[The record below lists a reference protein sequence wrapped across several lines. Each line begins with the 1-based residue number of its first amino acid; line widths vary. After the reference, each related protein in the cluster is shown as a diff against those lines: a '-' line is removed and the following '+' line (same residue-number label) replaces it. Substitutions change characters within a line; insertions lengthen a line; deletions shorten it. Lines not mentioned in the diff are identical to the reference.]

1 MGKNNHIT
9 HVKKAVF
16 LGSLLCLLVL
26 TLSACKNNNDP
37 IVAKIGSE
45 ILSESELDYL
55 SSQYPDASKDE
66 LIHHWLKRSV
76 FLNKFDSLSL
86 DQQNEI
92 IYKVKDY
99 KASLIR
105 YEIEN
110 RLIEQLLDTI
120 VTEKEMLDYYEL
132 NKRDFEL
139 SDFIVRV
146 LYLKLPSNAPD
157 LDKINRLYLLKQPKD
172 TIQVTE
178 YANKYAANFF
188 YNKEKWIYFDD
199 ILKEIPLDNIDKEK
213 FILGK
218 TKTSFEENGFI
229 YFLNILDYRLKNAP
243 SPFSLERN
251 HIRQRILTNRIA
263 TLRDELNKKLIE
275 DAQQSYEI
283 YNSNH

>member
-1 MGKNNHIT
+1 MHLR
-9 HVKKAVF
+9 KAVY

-26 TLSACKNNNDP
+26 SLNACKNNNDP

-45 ILSESELDYL
+45 TLTESELEYLLLQSPDL
-55 SSQYPDASKDE
+55 SSDE
-66 LIHHWLKRSV
+66 IINQWLKRSV
-76 FLNKFDSLSL
+76 FLNKFDSLSSE
-86 DQQNEI
+86 QQNEI

-105 YEIEN
+105 YEVEN
-110 RLIEQLLDTI
+110 TLIEQLLDTI
-120 VTEKEMLDYYEL
+120 VTEQEMLDYYEL

-139 SDFIVRV
+139 SDFIVKV
-146 LYLKLPSNAPD
+146 LYLKIPSNAPD
-157 LDKINRLYLLKQPKD
+157 LDKINRIYLLKQPKD
-172 TIQVTE
+172 TIQVSE

-213 FILGK
+213 FILSK

-251 HIRQRILTNRIA
+251 HIRQRILTNRIS
-263 TLRDELNKKLIE
+263 TLRDELNKNLIE

>member
-1 MGKNNHIT
+1 MGKNKTISY
-9 HVKKAVF
+9 VKKAVF
-16 LGSLLCLLVL
+16 LGSLLCLLVVSQ
-26 TLSACKNNNDP
+26 TACKNSDDQ
-37 IVAKIGSE
+37 IVAKMGDE
-45 ILSESELDYL
+45 ILSESELEYRIL
-55 SSQYPDASKDE
+55 QSPDSNKE
-66 LIHHWLKRSV
+66 QLIEHWGMRSL
-76 FLNKFDSLSL
+76 FLNKFDSLSTE
-86 DQQNEI
+86 QQEEI

-105 YEIEN
+105 YEVEN
-110 RLIEQLLDTI
+110 RLIEQRLDTV
-120 VTEKEMLDYYEL
+120 VTEQEMLNYYEL

-139 SDFIVRV
+139 SDFIVKV
-146 LYLKLPSNAPD
+146 LYIKLPSNAPD

-172 TIQVTE
+172 TLQVTE

-213 FILGK
+213 FILSK

>member
-1 MGKNNHIT
+1 LGKNKTISY
-9 HVKKAVF
+9 VKKAVF
-16 LGSLLCLLVL
+16 LGSLLCLPVVSQ
-26 TLSACKNNNDP
+26 TACKNSDDQ
-37 IVAKIGSE
+37 IVAKMGDE
-45 ILSESELDYL
+45 ILSESELEYRIL
-55 SSQYPDASKDE
+55 QSPDSNKE
-66 LIHHWLKRSV
+66 QLIEHWGMRSL
-76 FLNKFDSLSL
+76 FLNKFDSLSTE
-86 DQQNEI
+86 QQEEI

-105 YEIEN
+105 YEVEN
-110 RLIEQLLDTI
+110 RLIEQRLDTV
-120 VTEKEMLDYYEL
+120 VTEQEMLNYYEL

-139 SDFIVRV
+139 SDFIVKV
-146 LYLKLPSNAPD
+146 LYIKLPSNAPD

-172 TIQVTE
+172 TLQVTE

-213 FILGK
+213 FILSK

>member
-1 MGKNNHIT
+1 LGKNKTISY
-9 HVKKAVF
+9 VKKAVF
-16 LGSLLCLLVL
+16 LGSLLCLLVVSQ
-26 TLSACKNNNDP
+26 TACKNSDDQ
-37 IVAKIGSE
+37 IVAKMGDE
-45 ILSESELDYL
+45 ILSESELEYRIL
-55 SSQYPDASKDE
+55 QSPDSNKE
-66 LIHHWLKRSV
+66 QLIEHWGMRSL
-76 FLNKFDSLSL
+76 FLNKFDSLSTE
-86 DQQNEI
+86 QQEEI

-105 YEIEN
+105 YEVEN
-110 RLIEQLLDTI
+110 RLIEQRLDTV
-120 VTEKEMLDYYEL
+120 VTEQEMLNYYEL

-139 SDFIVRV
+139 SDFIVKV
-146 LYLKLPSNAPD
+146 LYIKLPSNAPD

-172 TIQVTE
+172 TLQVTE

-213 FILGK
+213 FILSK

>member
-1 MGKNNHIT
+1 LGKNKTISY
-9 HVKKAVF
+9 VKKAVF
-16 LGSLLCLLVL
+16 LGSLLCLLVVSQ
-26 TLSACKNNNDP
+26 TACKNSDDQ
-37 IVAKIGSE
+37 IVAKMGDE
-45 ILSESELDYL
+45 ILSESELEYRIL
-55 SSQYPDASKDE
+55 QSPDSNKE
-66 LIHHWLKRSV
+66 QLIEHWGMRSL
-76 FLNKFDSLSL
+76 FLNKFDSLSTE
-86 DQQNEI
+86 QQEEI

-105 YEIEN
+105 YEVEN
-110 RLIEQLLDTI
+110 RLIEQRLDTV
-120 VTEKEMLDYYEL
+120 VTEQEMLNYYEL

-139 SDFIVRV
+139 SDFIVKV
-146 LYLKLPSNAPD
+146 LYIKLPSNAPD

-172 TIQVTE
+172 TLQVTE

-213 FILGK
+213 FILSK

-229 YFLNILDYRLKNAP
+229 YFLNILDYRLKNDP